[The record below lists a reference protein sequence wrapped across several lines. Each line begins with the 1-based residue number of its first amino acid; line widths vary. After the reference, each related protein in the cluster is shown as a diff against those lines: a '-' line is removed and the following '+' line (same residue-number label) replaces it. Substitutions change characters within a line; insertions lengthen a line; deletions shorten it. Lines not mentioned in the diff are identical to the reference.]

1 MSVRM
6 TGTLSWRTK
15 SSASWLAMRPA
26 PTMPTPLTL
35 RASERS
41 GAPAGRLARLFTRS
55 KAYRPARSSSVRRRS
70 ARASSSAAKPL
81 SSEAASVMSVL
92 RASSSNSTA
101 LTAPGALP
109 LVLPSTIAF
118 ARAIASSQPWPRSIS
133 GRAGVTVPA
142 RTCDAQARDCS
153 MKSAESRTTST
164 TPSSSAFLGES
175 TLFWFSEF
183 SITTVTAF
191 DGPTRLGSNCV
202 PPQPGTRPRNASG
215 RPSAPA
221 LAATVR

>member
-1 MSVRM
+1 
-6 TGTLSWRTK
+6 
-15 SSASWLAMRPA
+15 
-26 PTMPTPLTL
+26 MPTPLTL

-101 LTAPGALP
+101 LTAPWSVALG
-109 LVLPSTIAF
+109 LAVDDRLR
-118 ARAIASSQPWPRSIS
+118 RAIASSQPWPRSIS

-153 MKSAESRTTST
+153 MKCGGIENDVDDAGRVVPSRGRALVLVQRVLDHHGDGVGRADEVGEQLRSA
-164 TPSSSAFLGES
+164 P
-175 TLFWFSEF
+175 
-183 SITTVTAF
+183 
-191 DGPTRLGSNCV
+191 
-202 PPQPGTRPRNASG
+202 PGTRPRNASG

>member
-1 MSVRM
+1 
-6 TGTLSWRTK
+6 
-15 SSASWLAMRPA
+15 MRPA

-55 KAYRPARSSSVRRRS
+55 KAYRPARSSSVSRRS

-133 GRAGVTVPA
+133 GGRAGGTLCRRGPA
-142 RTCDAQARDCS
+142 TPGEGLLDEVGGIENDVDDAEFEC
-153 MKSAESRTTST
+153 
-164 TPSSSAFLGES
+164 LLGGES

-191 DGPTRLGSNCV
+191 DGPTRLGGSNCV
-202 PPQPGTRPRNASG
+202 PPQPGGTRPRNASG